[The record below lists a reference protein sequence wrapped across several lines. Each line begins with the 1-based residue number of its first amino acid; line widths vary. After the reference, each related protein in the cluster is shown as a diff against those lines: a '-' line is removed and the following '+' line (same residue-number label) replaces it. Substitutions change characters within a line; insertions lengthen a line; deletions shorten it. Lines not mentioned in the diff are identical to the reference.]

1 MLLVAQLNAID
12 VLKRALSVS
21 LAKVGVKRI
30 GYGMSES
37 VVYAI
42 AANN

>member
-1 MLLVAQLNAID
+1 MLLVVQLSAID

-30 GYGMSES
+30 GYEMSES
-37 VVYAI
+37 VVYVI
-42 AANN
+42 GYSC